1 MDIRLSVTQNQVLSQ
16 KMIQSMEILQMSS
29 QELSEYIKEVSL
41 ENPVVDIE
49 DGYET
54 PDKAAD
60 LVRKMEWLDSIDE
73 RNRIYYRQEYGGED
87 SDDKRLMDY
96 SENVGEE
103 LSEYLLHQLLTVDL
117 TDLQYDVIQF
127 LVYSLD
133 SKGYMEE
140 SLEDVAG
147 RFDTDVAFIESQLK
161 IIQGLDPAGVCARN
175 LRECLLLQLDREE
188 QKDEVA
194 RKIVSDYLELLGKNK
209 LHVISKKMKLPME
222 QVIEACDHIKE
233 LNPKPGSGF
242 DARGHLKYITPD
254 VTVVKLSNY
263 YEILLNEYTYPKIG
277 INHFYKTIL
286 ETESSKE
293 TQDYIIGK
301 IRQAEWIQNCIGQ
314 RNSTLMRVAKCIVDY
329 QAEFFKLGTGHLQP
343 LRLQDVAEMLDIHES
358 TVSRSI
364 RDKYLQCSWGI
375 YPLNYFFS
383 KSIAA
388 GNSSGKITTE
398 QVKQFMASII
408 EEEDKKKP
416 LSDRVIT
423 ERWALRMPAAENVFS
438 KKLIISFQIRIIDVS
453 VILIL

>member
-1 MDIRLSVTQNQVLSQ
+1 MDIRLSVTQNQILSQ

-29 QELSEYIKEVSL
+29 QELNEYIKEVAL

-49 DGYET
+49 EAYET

-60 LVRKMEWLDSIDE
+60 LVKKLEWLDSIDE
-73 RNRIYYRQEYGGED
+73 RNRIYYRQEYSSED
-87 SDDKRLMDY
+87 ANDKRLMDY
-96 SENVGEE
+96 SENMGEE
-103 LSEYLLHQLLTVDL
+103 LSEYVMDQLLTVEL

-127 LVYSLD
+127 MVYSLD

-140 SLEDVAG
+140 DLEEVAA
-147 RFDTDVAFIESQLK
+147 RFGTDVAFVKSQLK
-161 IIQGLDPAGVCARN
+161 LLQSLDPAGVCARN
-175 LRECLLLQLDREE
+175 LRECLLLQLDREDE
-188 QKDEVA
+188 EDEVA
-194 RKIVSDYLELLGKNK
+194 RRIVSDYLELLGKNQ
-209 LHVISKKMKLPME
+209 LHVISKKLKLPME
-222 QVIEACDHIKE
+222 RIIEACNHIKE

-254 VTVVKLSNY
+254 VTVVKLANY

-277 INHFYKTIL
+277 INHFYKQIL
-286 ETESSKE
+286 ESESSKE
-293 TQDYIIGK
+293 TQTYIIDK

-329 QAEFFKLGTGHLQP
+329 QADFFKSGTGHLKP
-343 LRLQDVAEMLDIHES
+343 LRLQDVAEILEVHES
-358 TVSRSI
+358 TVSRAI
-364 RDKYLQCSWGI
+364 RDKHLQCSWGI
-375 YPLNYFFS
+375 FPLNYFFS

-398 QVKQFMASII
+398 QVKKLMAAII

-423 ERWALRMPAAENVFS
+423 ERLVERGVKISRRTVAKYREEMGVKDAS
-438 KKLIISFQIRIIDVS
+438 GRKSFQ
-453 VILIL
+453 

>member
-1 MDIRLSVTQNQVLSQ
+1 MDIRLSVTQNQILSQ

-49 DGYET
+49 DAYES
-54 PDKAAD
+54 PDKAVD
-60 LVRKMEWLDSIDE
+60 LVKKLEWLDSIDE

-87 SDDKRLMDY
+87 LDDKRLMDY
-96 SENVGEE
+96 SENMGEE

-117 TDLQYDVIQF
+117 TDAQYDVIQF
-127 LVYSLD
+127 MVYSLD

-140 SLEDVAG
+140 NLEDVAA
-147 RFDTDVAFIESQLK
+147 RFDTDVAFVENQLK
-161 IIQGLDPAGVCARN
+161 LLQGLDPAGVCARN
-175 LRECLLLQLDREE
+175 LRECLLLQLDREAKE
-188 QKDEVA
+188 DSVA
-194 RKIVSDYLELLGKNK
+194 RKIVSDYLELLGKNQ
-209 LHVISKKMKLPME
+209 LHVISKKMKLPMD
-222 QVIEACDHIKE
+222 QIIGACNHIKE

-254 VTVVKLSNY
+254 VTVVKLANY

-277 INHFYKTIL
+277 INHFYKKIL
-286 ETESSKE
+286 ESESSKE
-293 TQDYIIGK
+293 TQTYIMDK

-314 RNSTLMRVAKCIVDY
+314 RNSTLMRVSKCIVDY
-329 QAEFFKLGTGHLQP
+329 QADFFKLGTGHLKP
-343 LRLQDVAEMLDIHES
+343 LRLQDVAEILEVHES
-358 TVSRSI
+358 TVSRAI
-364 RDKYLQCSWGI
+364 RDKYLQCAWGI
-375 YPLNYFFS
+375 FPLNYFFS

-398 QVKQFMASII
+398 QVKKLMAAII

-423 ERWALRMPAAENVFS
+423 ERLVERGVKICRRTVAKYREEMGVKDAS
-438 KKLIISFQIRIIDVS
+438 GRKSFQ
-453 VILIL
+453 

>member
-1 MDIRLSVTQNQVLSQ
+1 MDIRLSVTQNQILSQ

-49 DGYET
+49 DAYET
-54 PDKAAD
+54 PDKAGD
-60 LVRKMEWLDSIDE
+60 LVKKLEWLDSIDE

-96 SENVGEE
+96 SENMGEE
-103 LSEYLLHQLLTVDL
+103 LSEYLLHQLLTVEL

-127 LVYSLD
+127 MVYSLD

-140 SLEDVAG
+140 NLEDVAA
-147 RFDTDVAFIESQLK
+147 RFDTEVAFVEEQLK
-161 IIQGLDPAGVCARN
+161 LLQGLDPAGVCARN
-175 LRECLLLQLDREE
+175 LRECLLLQLDREPGE
-188 QKDEVA
+188 DAAA
-194 RKIVSDYLELLGKNK
+194 RKIVSDYLELLGKNQ

-254 VTVVKLSNY
+254 VTVVKLANY

-277 INHFYKTIL
+277 INHFYKKVL

-293 TQDYIIGK
+293 TQNYIIEK

-329 QAEFFKLGTGHLQP
+329 QAEFFKLGTGHLKP
-343 LRLQDVAEMLDIHES
+343 LRLQDVAEILEVHES
-358 TVSRSI
+358 TVSRAI
-364 RDKYLQCSWGI
+364 RDKYLQCAWGI

-398 QVKQFMASII
+398 QVKQLMTAII
-408 EEEDKKKP
+408 DEEDKKKP

-423 ERWALRMPAAENVFS
+423 ERLVERGVKICRRTVAKYREEMGVKDAS
-438 KKLIISFQIRIIDVS
+438 GRKSFQ
-453 VILIL
+453 

>member
-1 MDIRLSVTQNQVLSQ
+1 MDIRLSVTQNQILSQ

-29 QELSEYIKEVSL
+29 QELNEYIKEVAL

-49 DGYET
+49 DAYET
-54 PDKAAD
+54 PDRAGD
-60 LVRKMEWLDSIDE
+60 LVKKLEWLDSIDE
-73 RNRIYYRQEYGGED
+73 RNRIYYRQEYSSED

-96 SENVGEE
+96 SENIGEE
-103 LSEYLLHQLLTVDL
+103 LSKYVMDQLLTVEL

-127 LVYSLD
+127 MVYSLD

-140 SLEDVAG
+140 NLEDIAA
-147 RFDTDVAFIESQLK
+147 RFDTDVDFVEAQLK
-161 IIQGLDPAGVCARN
+161 LLQALDPAGVCARN
-175 LRECLLLQLDREE
+175 LRECLLLQLDREAE
-188 QKDEVA
+188 VDEVA
-194 RKIVSDYLELLGKNK
+194 RIIVSNYLELLGKNQ

-222 QVIEACDHIKE
+222 QIIEACNHIKE

-254 VTVVKLSNY
+254 VTVVKLANY

-277 INHFYKTIL
+277 INHFYKKVL
-286 ETESSKE
+286 ESESSKE
-293 TQDYIIGK
+293 TQTYIIDK

-329 QAEFFKLGTGHLQP
+329 QADFFNLGTGHLKP
-343 LRLQDVAEMLDIHES
+343 LRLQDVAEILEVHES
-358 TVSRSI
+358 TVSRAI
-364 RDKYLQCSWGI
+364 RDKYLQCAWGI
-375 YPLNYFFS
+375 FPLNYFFS

-388 GNSSGKITTE
+388 GNRNGKITTE
-398 QVKQFMASII
+398 QVKQLMSAII

-423 ERWALRMPAAENVFS
+423 ERLVERGV
-438 KKLIISFQIRIIDVS
+438 KISRRTVAKYREEMGIKDASGRKCFQ
-453 VILIL
+453 